1 MLHFAASTL
10 VVTLAIQSKVTP
22 KGVFKTLQ
30 FFLLIS
36 EGEKM
41 KAKLQSKSNQ
51 IRIKCSKIVA
61 GYKPRSIDKD
71 YIHKPK
77 GYVHREI

>member
-1 MLHFAASTL
+1 M
-10 VVTLAIQSKVTP
+10 
-22 KGVFKTLQ
+22 
-30 FFLLIS
+30 IS
-36 EGEKM
+36 EGEKI

-77 GYVHREI
+77 GYVHQEI